1 MVELLIQLGP
11 FVVLILLGLI
21 VGRTVERRHFRRLGE
36 REATLSYMLVTDLR
50 TYPGGADVARPPMMV
65 TGQAVIATDYLKT
78 FLAGLRKILGGEL
91 KSYRTLMVRAR
102 KEAILR
108 MMEEAQA
115 AGYDAVCNLRLDS
128 ADIGGMTGRRGAA
141 MVEAFATGTAC
152 CRPREADRGQEAT
165 H

>member
-1 MVELLIQLGP
+1 MAELIAQFGLFL
-11 FVVLILLGLI
+11 VLIMLGLF

-36 REATLSYMLVTDLR
+36 REVALSYMLVTDLR
-50 TYPGGADVARPPMMV
+50 TYPGGVDTSRTPMMV
-65 TGQAVIATDYLKT
+65 TGQAVIATDYLKS

-91 KSYRTLMVRAR
+91 KSYRTLMIRAR
-102 KEAILR
+102 KEAMLR

-141 MVEAFATGTAC
+141 MVEAFATGTAYR
-152 CRPREADRGQEAT
+152 RPRETDLGEEAAD
-165 H
+165 